1 MLPGLVS
8 ADETV
13 GLVRRWLA
21 ESADARPD
29 AGAARLAGLLK
40 DPRGLEFTLGFIDRV
55 VRPEDLRVAGR
66 NLEQVARITPRFL
79 PWHLRTLIR
88 VGGAFAPLLPWPIV
102 PIARGVLR
110 RMVSHLVIDATPQRL
125 ERSLARL
132 REDGVRL
139 NINLLGEAVL
149 GEREAARRLAGTREL
164 LARDDVDYVS
174 VKVSAVASQLNLWGF
189 DETVARVVERI
200 TPLYLQA
207 ARASTPKFINL
218 DMEEYRDLHLTIAV
232 FVRLLEQPE
241 LQGLEAGIVL
251 QAYLPDSVVALDRLT
266 EWAQR
271 RVAAGGAGIK
281 VRIVKGANLAM
292 EHVDA
297 IVHGWPLATWSSKA
311 ETDANYKRLLIR
323 ALEPDRVDAVRIG
336 VAGHNLFDLAFAW
349 LLAERRG
356 VEGRVDIEML
366 LGMTPGQARAVRRQ
380 TGGLLLYT
388 PVVHP
393 KDFEAAI
400 SYLARRLE
408 ENASSE
414 NFLSD
419 AFELGEPAVFAREQ
433 ERFAASLALLDDEVP
448 APRRNQDRLHPPV
461 PEAPRPFSNAP
472 DSDPSIAVNREW
484 AHGLLERAVDSAIGE
499 ATLHAARV
507 TEAGTLQQRL
517 LTASAAGAAWAGRTG
532 AERAELLDRIG
543 EVLAALRGRLI
554 EVMVAETGKTLAEAD
569 VEVSEAVD
577 FAHYYA
583 DLARE
588 PVDVEG
594 ASFTPVPV
602 VLVVP
607 PWNFPVSIPAGG
619 VLQAL
624 AAGSAAILKPAP
636 QAGRCGA
643 VLAEAFQEAG
653 APAGLVT
660 LVDVDEGELGRALV
674 TAPEVGRVV
683 LTGSTET
690 AALFRSWKPE
700 LRLLAETSGKNAII
714 VTPSADLD
722 LAVADIVKSA
732 FGNAG
737 QKCSAASLAIL
748 VGSVATSERFRRQL
762 ADAVT
767 SLAVGW
773 PSDAAV
779 QMGPL
784 IEPPGEKLTEG
795 LTRLGEGESWLVEPH
810 RLDDGRA
817 DAGGRLWSPGV
828 RDGVRAGSAFHRTEY
843 FGPVLGL
850 MSASTLDEAI
860 ALQNGVEY
868 GLTAGIHSL
877 DVDEVARWVDA
888 VEAGN
893 LYVNR
898 PITGAIVRRQPFG
911 GWKRSSVG
919 PGYKAGGPNALRAL
933 GDWRA
938 VPSGTS
944 GDLRLTGLQARVS
957 SLIEACQ
964 PALDY
969 EDFDLVRRGALSDAA
984 AWAAEFADARDASGL
999 GVERNVLRYRP
1010 APVVVRLAEDG
1021 SLAALV
1027 RVLAAGLLA
1036 RAPIR
1041 VSSSV
1046 PLPAGLIPLI
1056 AATDLGGAP
1065 LLSISGID
1073 IEQDAAFAGRVVANR
1088 PGRIRLVSADPG
1100 AADAL
1105 ARATGGSTDVAIWGD
1120 PVTTAGRIEL
1130 LPFLREQAVSITT
1143 HRFGTLDRAFL
1154 DLPL

>member
-1 MLPGLVS
+1 MLSGLPSV
-8 ADETV
+8 DETV
-13 GLVRRWLA
+13 ALVRRWLA
-21 ESADARPD
+21 QSAEEAPD
-29 AGAARLAGLLK
+29 PGAARLAGLLK

-66 NLEQVARITPRFL
+66 QLEQVARLTPRFL
-79 PWHLRTLIR
+79 PWHLRSLVR
-88 VGGAFAPLLPWPIV
+88 FGGAFARLFPWPIV

-110 RMVSHLVIDATPQRL
+110 RMVAHLVIDATPKRL
-125 ERSLARL
+125 DRSLARL
-132 REDGVRL
+132 RQDGVRL

-164 LARDDVDYVS
+164 LGRPDVDYVS

-189 DETVARVVERI
+189 DETVARVVDRL

-207 ARASTPKFINL
+207 ARAPGTKFINL

-232 FVRLLEQPE
+232 FVKLLEQPE
-241 LQGLEAGIVL
+241 LQDLEAGIVL

-266 EWAQR
+266 EWARR

-292 EHVDA
+292 ERVDA
-297 IVHGWPLATWSSKA
+297 AVHDWPLATWPSKA
-311 ETDANYKRLLIR
+311 ATDANYKRLLVR
-323 ALEPDRVDAVRIG
+323 ALTPERADAVRIG

-349 LLAERRG
+349 LLAEQRG
-356 VEGRVDIEML
+356 VTARVDVEML
-366 LGMTPGQARAVRRQ
+366 LGMAPGQAAAVRRQ

-419 AFELGEPAVFAREQ
+419 AFELDDPAVFARER
-433 ERFAASLALLDDEVP
+433 ERFEASLALLDESTP
-448 APRRNQDRLHPPV
+448 APERDQDRLHPSV
-461 PEAPRPFSNAP
+461 PEAPHPFANAP
-472 DSDPSIAVNREW
+472 DSDPSIAANREW
-484 AHGLLERAVDSAIGE
+484 ARGLLERAATSAVGE
-499 ATLHAARV
+499 PTLHEARV
-507 TEAGTLQQRL
+507 ADAATLQQRL
-517 LTASAAGAAWAGRTG
+517 DAASAAGRDWALRSGD
-532 AERAELLDRIG
+532 ERAELLDRIG
-543 EVLAALRGRLI
+543 EVLAAMRGRLV

-583 DLARE
+583 DLARGLATI
-588 PVDVEG
+588 EG
-594 ASFTPVPV
+594 AVFTPAGV
-602 VLVVP
+602 VLVAP

-643 VLAEAFQEAG
+643 VLSEAVVEAG

-660 LVDVDEGELGRALV
+660 LVDVDEGDLGRALV
-674 TAPEVGRVV
+674 TAPEIGRVV

-690 AALFRSWKPE
+690 AGLFRSWKPE
-700 LRLLAETSGKNAII
+700 LALLAETSGKNAIV

-748 VGSVATSERFRRQL
+748 VGSVATSERFSRQL

-773 PSDAAV
+773 PTDPAV

-784 IEPPGEKLTEG
+784 VEPPGEKLTAG
-795 LTRLGEGESWLVEPH
+795 LTRLGEGESWLVEPR
-810 RLDDGRA
+810 RLDDEGRV
-817 DAGGRLWSPGV
+817 WSPGV
-828 RDGVRAGSAFHRTEY
+828 RTGVRPGSAFHRTEY
-843 FGPVLGL
+843 FGPVLGI
-850 MSASTLDEAI
+850 MTAETLDEAI
-860 ALQNGVEY
+860 ALQNAVEY

-877 DVDEVARWVDA
+877 DADEVARWVDA

-919 PGYKAGGPNALRAL
+919 NGYKAGGPNALLAH
-933 GDWRA
+933 GSWHPVPTA
-938 VPSGTS
+938 VS
-944 GDLRLTGLQARVS
+944 GDLRLDGLEARVAS
-957 SLIEACQ
+957 VIEACQ
-964 PALDY
+964 PALGY
-969 EDFDLVRRGALSDAA
+969 EEFDLVRRGALSDAA
-984 AWAAEFADARDASGL
+984 AWATEFGVARDATAL

-1010 APVVVRLAEDG
+1010 ASVVVRLAENG
-1021 SLAALV
+1021 SLAELV
-1027 RVLAAGLLA
+1027 RVLAAGVLA
-1036 RAPIR
+1036 RAR
-1041 VSSSV
+1041 VRISSAV

-1056 AATDLGGAP
+1056 SATDLGGDP
-1065 LLSISGID
+1065 LLSIVGVDVES
-1073 IEQDAAFAGRVVANR
+1073 DAAFATRVTANR
-1088 PGRIRLVSADPG
+1088 PARIRLLSADPLAG
-1100 AADAL
+1100 AAL
-1105 ARATGGSTDVAIWGD
+1105 ARAAGGSPDVAIWAD
-1120 PVTTAGRIEL
+1120 PVTAAGRIEL
-1130 LPFLREQAVSITT
+1130 LPFLLEQAVSVTA
-1143 HRFGTLDRAFL
+1143 HRFGTPDLAFAE
-1154 DLPL
+1154 LPL